1 MFFCNLDYHLQDIQS
16 IQMLDTADTV
26 TYVVIHYILGS
37 DAIFVNFLQITTTHG
52 KGVDKVRL
60 RLFM

>member
-1 MFFCNLDYHLQDIQS
+1 MDYHLQDIQS
-16 IQMLDTADTV
+16 IQMLDTVTRV

-37 DAIFVNFLQITTTHG
+37 DAIFVNFLQITTTRG
-52 KGVDKVRL
+52 KAVDKVSL